1 MTQPQP
7 ELVDLYRAGLKGA
20 VDWMKASLE
29 SAERLQ
35 NQQLIAIR
43 DALEAQ
49 NKSASE
55 LGGAKTI
62 DELLAVQ
69 TRMAGVQMERLVG
82 YWTSIYENQ
91 MSALGQMQSQ
101 LQQASDWLSEAAA
114 QTMNN
119 ARQAEAAMRA
129 ALTSARRETTESH

>member
-1 MTQPQP
+1 MTHSQP

-29 SAERLQ
+29 NAERLQ

-91 MSALGQMQSQ
+91 MSALGQMHSQ
-101 LQQASDWLSEAAA
+101 LQQASEWFSEP
-114 QTMNN
+114 
-119 ARQAEAAMRA
+119 
-129 ALTSARRETTESH
+129 SADRREKSESH